1 MKRWTVQRPDEQIVN
16 LLTTEL
22 GLSSVQ
28 AKILASRGLTNP
40 EEAKAFLHMDAS
52 AMHDPYLLYEMDKAV
67 ELITKAIA
75 ADKKI
80 AVYGDYDGDGVTSVT
95 VLMTALERLGADAVF
110 AIPNRFTHGYGPN
123 RDLFLELYEQGMSL
137 IVTVDNGI
145 SGIDEIAYAKT
156 LGLDVIVT
164 DHHEIGSVMPPADA
178 IVHPRHPEGD
188 YPLAT

>member
-1 MKRWTVQRPDEQIVN
+1 MKRWTVERPDEQVVN

-40 EEAKAFLHMDAS
+40 DEAKAFLHMDPS
-52 AMHDPYLLYEMDKAV
+52 SMHDPYLLYEMDKAV
-67 ELITKAIA
+67 ELIKQAIA
-75 ADKKI
+75 ANKKI

-95 VLMTALERLGADAVF
+95 VLMTALERMGADVSF

-123 RDLFLELYEQGMSL
+123 KELFLELYEQGVSL

-145 SGIDEIAYAKT
+145 SGVDEIAYAPNCT
-156 LGLDVIVT
+156 NW
-164 DHHEIGSVMPPADA
+164 
-178 IVHPRHPEGD
+178 R
-188 YPLAT
+188 